1 MKKLLI
7 LLTVLTL
14 VFSSLPSVS
23 AQNNSDAQKL
33 SLLCDLGIIAPNF
46 ERIYLPDAKIT
57 VGEMLS
63 VMQNIMFSNK
73 YGTYDDEQAF
83 NDAVNS
89 GYFGADKTA
98 KYYDNAKYEHV
109 LETAM
114 NILGY
119 GPIARQNENY
129 PANYIL
135 LKETSKVLDGVDAK
149 FGKYITKSDFIKI
162 IFNVFDAKTL
172 EIDKI
177 GENSLGFSYTG
188 GDGILKLYQNIEK
201 VEGIV
206 EGTAY
211 TKAYDVKSDIAEN
224 KVLIDGTLYDNGGI
238 DFSPVIGLKIK
249 AYVYVKNNGYKKIK
263 SYMTD
268 EDITS
273 VTIDGEDVLSYSV
286 FDRRLT
292 YENENGKEKN
302 VKISPSASVLV
313 NG

>member
-46 ERIYLPDAKIT
+46 ERIYLSDAKIT

-98 KYYDNAKYEHV
+98 KYYDNAKYEYV

-119 GPIARQNENY
+119 GPIARQ
-129 PANYIL
+129 L
-135 LKETSKVLDGVDAK
+135 SC
-149 FGKYITKSDFIKI
+149 
-162 IFNVFDAKTL
+162 
-172 EIDKI
+172 
-177 GENSLGFSYTG
+177 
-188 GDGILKLYQNIEK
+188 KLHFAQ
-201 VEGIV
+201 
-206 EGTAY
+206 
-211 TKAYDVKSDIAEN
+211 
-224 KVLIDGTLYDNGGI
+224 
-238 DFSPVIGLKIK
+238 
-249 AYVYVKNNGYKKIK
+249 
-263 SYMTD
+263 
-268 EDITS
+268 
-273 VTIDGEDVLSYSV
+273 
-286 FDRRLT
+286 R
-292 YENENGKEKN
+292 N
-302 VKISPSASVLV
+302 VKGA
-313 NG
+313 GRR